1 MRGARVPLFPAER
14 RAVGEIS
21 NIFGWILM
29 ISLAWFRFKKVYYL
43 YLLRRRK
50 LPAVVRNHVQACLR
64 LDLKRTVSETE
75 FVVFD
80 TETTGL
86 HAKRGDR
93 IVSISAVRLKQG
105 RIDLSDTFHRI
116 VNPNRDIPSK
126 TAVIH
131 GILPRMVDG
140 KPTLDEILPDF
151 IEYIGS
157 SILVGHH
164 VWLDMTFL
172 NREMARLYGFPIQNL
187 VLDTAILDRAF
198 QRMKTSSLP
207 GETDASSTLGAL
219 SERYRVQIN
228 GHHSSFGDALATAQ
242 IFQQMLKQAQKKGV
256 LSLRDLLRKAHQPVS
271 LNLQDASSI

>member
-1 MRGARVPLFPAER
+1 MMGL
-14 RAVGEIS
+14 I
-21 NIFGWILM
+21 
-29 ISLAWFRFKKVYYL
+29 WFRFKKVYYL
-43 YLLRRRK
+43 YLLKRRK
-50 LPAVVRNHVQACLR
+50 LPAVIRNHLQACVRIDLR
-64 LDLKRTVSETE
+64 KTASEAD

-86 HAKRGDR
+86 HAKKGDR
-93 IVSISAVRLKQG
+93 IVSVSAVRLKQG
-105 RIDLSDTFHRI
+105 RIDLSDTFHKI

-151 IEYIGS
+151 IEFIGS

-172 NREMARLYGFPIQNL
+172 NREMIGLYGFPIQNL

-198 QRMKTSSLP
+198 QRMKSSSSLS
-207 GETDASSTLGAL
+207 ETDVNSTLGAL
-219 SERYRVQIN
+219 SDRYHVQIN

-242 IFQQMLKQAQKKGV
+242 IFQQMLKQAQKQGV
-256 LSLRDLLRKAHQPVS
+256 LSLKDLLRKAYQPVS
-271 LNLQDASSI
+271 LDLEDASSI

>member
-1 MRGARVPLFPAER
+1 MKLV
-14 RAVGEIS
+14 
-21 NIFGWILM
+21 
-29 ISLAWFRFKKVYYL
+29 WFRVKKVYYL

-50 LPAVVRNHVQACLR
+50 MPAFIRNHLRTCLD
-64 LDLKRTVSETE
+64 LDLKKTIPETD

-86 HAKRGDR
+86 HAKKGDR
-93 IVSISAVRLKQG
+93 IVSISAIRLKQG
-105 RIDLSDTFHRI
+105 RIDLSDTFHEI
-116 VNPNRDIPSK
+116 VNPNRGIPSK

-140 KPTLDEILPDF
+140 KPTLEEILPGF

-172 NREMARLYGFPIQNL
+172 NLEMVRLYGFPVQNL
-187 VLDTAILDRAF
+187 VLDTAILDQAI
-198 QRMKTSSLP
+198 QRMRHPSTEGEGNVNSSL
-207 GETDASSTLGAL
+207 SAL
-219 SERYRVQIN
+219 ADRYHVQIN

-242 IFQQMLKQAQKKGV
+242 IFQQMLKQTQKQGL
-256 LSLRDLLRKAHQPVS
+256 LSLKDLLRRAYQPVS
-271 LNLQDASSI
+271 LLSQDGSAPV